1 MKTVHIPGHVD
12 DQPMILF
19 WEMDEVAVGA
29 MFFIIGYV
37 MRELTICIVLAF
49 IMVKL
54 FQGWKNDQLNGVL
67 IHMSYKFG
75 WWRLNEVFKNGN
87 IKEWIS

>member
-1 MKTVHIPGHVD
+1 MKTVQIPGHVD

-19 WEMDEVAVGA
+19 WEMDEVAVGS

-54 FQGWKNDQLNGVL
+54 FQGWKNNQLNGVL
-67 IHMSYKFG
+67 VHMSYKFG